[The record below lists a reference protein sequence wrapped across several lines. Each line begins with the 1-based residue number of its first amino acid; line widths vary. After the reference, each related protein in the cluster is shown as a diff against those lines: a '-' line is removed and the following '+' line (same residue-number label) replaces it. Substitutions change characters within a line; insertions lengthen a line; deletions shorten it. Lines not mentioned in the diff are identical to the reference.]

1 MPKIIKYT
9 FILIL
14 LVLIISIRFFENTLF
29 YDPLIAYYKT
39 DFLSHN
45 LPELQYVKL
54 FFSYLFRFGLNA
66 VLAIVIL
73 VLLFTKQTVYQF
85 TTRFYLL
92 AFIVLIVLFFIVL
105 HFFSEHVQFLFYI
118 RRFLIQPL
126 FLLLLIPAFY
136 YQEKMN

>member
-39 DFLSHN
+39 AFLN
-45 LPELQYVKL
+45 NKLPELQYSKL

-73 VLLFTKQTVYQF
+73 VLLFTKQAVYQF